1 MRYAIIS
8 DIHSNYHALEAC
20 LKIIKDENVD
30 VIACLGDIVGYN
42 ALPSKCIDSIRKNV
56 KYCVM
61 GNHDDYISGK
71 GFYTLSEIRKWSE
84 DAYEGLTY
92 SKDKVSKKNK
102 AWLGKLEARH
112 IVVEEER
119 FPFLIVHGSPRSSV
133 FGDPYPYILNECDGK
148 IAYGSMRENHTSIRI
163 AFFGHTHVPTFI
175 RGVMFQGEYIDFE
188 LGIKNVFESS
198 LNIGTLQKPVF
209 DISQAEKEDAH
220 YIFNPGAVGQPRDC
234 GVTCFII
241 LDSETMTVE
250 YRTFEYDIVGAQK
263 AIIEAGYS
271 KNLAKR
277 LVATQSN
284 ID

>member
-20 LKIIKDENVD
+20 LKIIEDENID
-30 VIACLGDIVGYN
+30 IIACLGDIVGYN
-42 ALPSKCIDSIRKNV
+42 ASPSKCVDSIRKNV

-71 GFYTLSEIRKWSE
+71 GFCTLSEIRKWSE
-84 DAYEGLTY
+84 DAYEGLVY
-92 SKDKVSKKNK
+92 SKNKVSKKNK
-102 AWLGKLEARH
+102 AWLAKLDARH
-112 IVVEEER
+112 IVAEEENL
-119 FPFLIVHGSPRSSV
+119 PFLIVHGSPWSSV
-133 FGDPYPYILNECDGK
+133 FGDPYPYILNKNDGK
-148 IAYGSMRENHTSIRI
+148 IAYGSMRENHPPIRI

-175 RGVMFQGEYIDFE
+175 RGVMLQGEYIDFE

-198 LNIGTLQKPVF
+198 LNVGTSQRPVF

-220 YIFNPGAVGQPRDC
+220 YIFNPGAVGQPRD
-234 GVTCFII
+234 GGITCFII
-241 LDSETMTVE
+241 LDSGAMTVE
-250 YRTFEYDIVGAQK
+250 YRPFEYDIVSAQK

-277 LVATQSN
+277 LVAT
-284 ID
+284 